1 MQEKHFWII
10 PCRPTYFHVRDKN
23 MFYATVNFNF
33 LTENLEVLLK
43 GLQLTERISTNKLS
57 RKLRFECLVILCSLL
72 LPVSIDLCEILLRNA
87 KLERPLKYLP
97 LFVGPK
103 HHSWPPSTWVRTV
116 SNGRDAIDV
125 NLNASPTGLANMS
138 QFPAFSHHFHE
149 DSTRAL
155 GKWRRPLQTAIWEDY

>member
-1 MQEKHFWII
+1 MQKKHFWII
-10 PCRPTYFHVRDKN
+10 PCRPTYFHARDKN
-23 MFYATVNFNF
+23 TFYATVNFNV
-33 LTENLEVLLK
+33 LTENLVVFTKRSTTETEIWVFGNIVFLVVTAIYRALRD
-43 GLQLTERISTNKLS
+43 LTQERHTWKT
-57 RKLRFECLVILCSLL
+57 
-72 LPVSIDLCEILLRNA
+72 
-87 KLERPLKYLP
+87 

-103 HHSWPPSTWVRTV
+103 HHSWPLSTWVRTV

-155 GKWRRPLQTAIWEDY
+155 GKWRRPLQTVIWEDY

>member
-1 MQEKHFWII
+1 MQKKHFWII
-10 PCRPTYFHVRDKN
+10 PCRPTYFHARDKN
-23 MFYATVNFNF
+23 TLYATVNFNV
-33 LTENLEVLLK
+33 LTENLVVFTK
-43 GLQLTERISTNKLS
+43 RSTTDWQNINNKLS

-72 LPVSIDLCEILLRNA
+72 LPVSIELCEILLRNA
-87 KLERPLKYLP
+87 TLERPLKYLP

-103 HHSWPPSTWVRTV
+103 HHSWPLSTWVRTV

-155 GKWRRPLQTAIWEDY
+155 GKWRRPLQTVIWEDY